1 MVALTDLRKLGKTD
15 IMLPPLGFGCAPIGE
30 PSSPFPHPTPSTPGP
45 ASPRGRAGEIY
56 DRISDEQ
63 AAETFETAL
72 EMGVRY
78 FDVAPSYGVGL
89 AEQRIGRALRTA
101 ADQPTSFHVP
111 RSEVFL
117 STKVSRQLVPDRTV
131 TPNTM
136 DHADG
141 HGWAGGL
148 TGFNSV
154 IDLTYE
160 GFMTQHTESLHR
172 MGQPY
177 VDGLLMHSQPL
188 PGTEGWEQ
196 LTSGGGFRAMEEL
209 RDTGAVRAIGTGGGR
224 HDSIEAM
231 LEHCSIDYVCL
242 PTSYTLLGQEVHDD
256 GTMQLAMDN
265 EIGVVIFAP
274 FNGGILVGGSAAAEN
289 RSKSAPFSL
298 LRL

>member
-1 MVALTDLRKLGKTD
+1 MKFYAL
-15 IMLPPLGFGCAPIGE
+15 A
-30 PSSPFPHPTPSTPGP
+30 
-45 ASPRGRAGEIY
+45 
-56 DRISDEQ
+56 
-63 AAETFETAL
+63 
-72 EMGVRY
+72 
-78 FDVAPSYGVGL
+78 
-89 AEQRIGRALRTA
+89 
-101 ADQPTSFHVP
+101 TS
-111 RSEVFL
+111 
-117 STKVSRQLVPDRTV
+117 
-131 TPNTM
+131 
-136 DHADG
+136 
-141 HGWAGGL
+141 
-148 TGFNSV
+148 FNSV

-256 GTMQLAMDN
+256 GTMQLAMSRGLR
-265 EIGVVIFAP
+265 EHYFVFSGAP
-274 FNGGILVGGSAAAEN
+274 ADAHGRARAWMEALAAPQFPVREYGTSAGTNA
-289 RSKSAPFSL
+289 R
-298 LRL
+298 